1 MKKTGVTR
9 KLDELG
15 RIVIPKEI
23 RNNFKIE
30 EGDQIEFYLND
41 NEIVIKKPSFL
52 KGLDDEIFKL
62 FQVYNLKFH
71 NSIAIIENRNMQ
83 LGYGKDTQKIIDSVK
98 TLNFNQYNSKNLMR
112 YKYENDNF
120 VISNIQNDKFL
131 IINELKQSTSTDS
144 SVINLILD
152 YLAKLLKEEQ

>member
-1 MKKTGVTR
+1 MKNTGVTR

-30 EGDQIEFYLND
+30 EGDQIEFYLKD
-41 NEIVIKKPSFL
+41 NEIIIKKPSPL

-71 NSIAIIENRNMQ
+71 NSIAITNDSKII
-83 LGYGKDTQKIIDSVK
+83 LGYGKDTNKIAASIESTD
-98 TLNFNQYNSKNLMR
+98 LNQYTSKNLVR
-112 YKYENDNF
+112 YRYESENF
-120 VISNIQNDKFL
+120 VVCSINNKFL
-131 IINELKQSTSTDS
+131 IIHELKPSTSTDS
-144 SVINLILD
+144 AVINLIID
-152 YLAKLLKEEQ
+152 FLAKLLKEE